1 MPLALNS
8 AVEGELPM
16 DSDPVAKTLPGLA
29 AER

>member
-16 DSDPVAKTLPGLA
+16 DSDPVAKTLPGFPQL
-29 AER
+29 